1 MIVELGQYKLA
12 ISRREVCPKMAI
24 LEFVESMDKPAFF
37 VIDLQISHPSL
48 SKKHV
53 KKLLQKH
60 H

>member
-1 MIVELGQYKLA
+1 
-12 ISRREVCPKMAI
+12 MAI